1 MILDILQIIFSA
13 EFFYASI
20 RMTTPLLLA
29 AMGGLLAERAG
40 VLILSLEGMMVAG
53 AFFGFY
59 GGYITGS
66 VWFGVLLA
74 MIGGALI
81 GLVYAIATVS
91 FNANQVVAAVGVN
104 MLAVGVTSVI
114 FRGAFVGGAGQATGP
129 QFLRYRLHFLS
140 DIPIIGDLFFN
151 HIPLVYLAAIVFVL
165 VYLFFKYTD
174 WGLKVKAVGEHPLAC
189 ESVGISVT
197 KVRYLTIIVCGLIA
211 GIAGSTLSLG
221 YLNRFVE
228 GMVSGRGWIAFS
240 AIILGGWQPVGTL
253 IASFIFGAANA
264 LQIRIQAYGL
274 NIPFQFLLMLPYLVT
289 LLSLFIIGKVHSP
302 AAQGQPYSKE

>member
-13 EFFYASI
+13 DFFYATI

-40 VLILSLEGMMVAG
+40 ILILSLEGMMVAG
-53 AFFGFY
+53 SFFGFY
-59 GGYITGS
+59 GGYITGNL
-66 VWFGVLLA
+66 WFGVLLA
-74 MIGGALI
+74 MIGGAFVGLI
-81 GLVYAIATVS
+81 YAIATVS

-104 MLAVGVTSVI
+104 MLAVGVTSVL
-114 FRGAFVGGAGQATGP
+114 FRGIFAGGAGQAKGP
-129 QFLRYRLHFLS
+129 QFSSYRLHFVS
-140 DIPIIGDLFFN
+140 EIPVIGNLFFN
-151 HIPLVYLAAIVFVL
+151 QIPLVYLAAIVFVL

-189 ESVGISVT
+189 ESVGVSVT

-211 GIAGSTLSLG
+211 GIGGATLSIG
-221 YLNRFVE
+221 NLNRFVE

-253 IASFIFGAANA
+253 VASFIFGAADA

-289 LLSLFIIGKVHSP
+289 LFSLFIIGKVHSP
-302 AAQGQPYSKE
+302 AAQGQPYSRE